1 MEGSE
6 GSVRSYS
13 QPKENLG
20 SITSRSREN
29 HVSRALNILFLFL
42 VNLWDARHGL
52 LDSANITFETT
63 TACVCL
69 QTCSCAVGLL
79 LNYFLLSLCDKVAE
93 GNRLATSCSN
103 TTDNAECYLVWQ
115 LIATCLLSSTSQHHV
130 IHT

>member
-1 MEGSE
+1 ME

-20 SITSRSREN
+20 SISSRPREN
-29 HVSRALNILFLFL
+29 HVLRALNILFLFL
-42 VNLWDARHGL
+42 VNLWDSRHGL

-69 QTCSCAVGLL
+69 QTCSCAVGFLM
-79 LNYFLLSLCDKVAE
+79 NYFLPSLSDKVAD

-103 TTDNAECYLVWQ
+103 TTDNAERYLVWQ
-115 LIATCLLSSTSQHHV
+115 LATCLLSSTSQHHV